1 MVDYWTFGCL
11 IYEMLMGFPPFQS
24 TSRNQKLLFD
34 SISKGSFKL
43 PAKMDESAKDLI
55 KLLLVNNVV

>member
-1 MVDYWTFGCL
+1 
-11 IYEMLMGFPPFQS
+11 MGFPPFQS

-34 SISKGSFKL
+34 SISKGSFEL
-43 PAKMDESAKDLI
+43 PAEMDESARDLI

>member
-1 MVDYWTFGCL
+1 
-11 IYEMLMGFPPFQS
+11 MLMGFPPFQS